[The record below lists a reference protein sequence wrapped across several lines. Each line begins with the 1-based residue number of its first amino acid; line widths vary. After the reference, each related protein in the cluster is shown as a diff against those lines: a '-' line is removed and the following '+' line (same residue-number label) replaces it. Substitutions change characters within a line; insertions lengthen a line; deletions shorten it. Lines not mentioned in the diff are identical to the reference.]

1 LLLKMYK
8 GQRRGAKNVQKIEKR
23 AVVVVAIE

>member
-1 LLLKMYK
+1 MYK